1 MTAEL
6 LVAAFSCLGAAM
18 AIDLVLGPRSRW
30 TRSAPYILTALANC
44 CLLASGAMV
53 MAAHGAKRLS
63 LGRLFGIG
71 HTFLVLDGLSAMF
84 LVITS
89 AVALCVSMC
98 FVSWSRSNAGAS
110 GRGLGAGYALLAA
123 SAAAVVL
130 AGDAFSFLFA
140 WELLSVSFYVL
151 IVHKRTSEDHVERGW
166 LALSTAKVSGASL
179 LLGFLLLSS
188 RSGSFAI
195 ASWHAVAPGPARDV
209 AWILIVVGFAAKI
222 GIVPFSVWMPAS
234 YPSAPGPARAAL
246 AAVGMNVGIYGLWR
260 TLGVLGHP
268 PLWLAAG
275 VLLTGGATALGGI
288 AFAAVQ
294 SDLLRT
300 IAYSSIE
307 NAGIIF
313 TSYGVALT
321 GAATGNKPLA
331 ALGLLAAT
339 LQAVSHALAKAGIF
353 IAAGNAEA
361 VGHTTRLDGIS
372 GLVKRIPWSA
382 TTFAASALTLAGLP
396 PSIGFVSEWF
406 VLEAL
411 MQQFRVHDLAMR
423 LALAGA
429 GAMAALTAGLAAL
442 CFARLI
448 GFSVL
453 GGPPG
458 GRSREERLDRY
469 AGAQGLTGES
479 PTVEGIVGRL
489 GVGALATSC
498 IAAAVLAPLL
508 VRFIARGLSTVVS
521 ASLVRGALRSPMVL
535 QPVFANFSILSPTW
549 LWIILCSF
557 FTATFVFT
565 VLVSRGSFL
574 RVRRVPPWTSASSEP
589 ARTASYTS
597 FAYVNP
603 LRHVLASLLQSRTEV
618 RRIPA
623 DTASATTAVLGAD
636 TGLGNGTGLGNDAT
650 TTPGTGAPTRTEY
663 ARTVSDPVATYLYQP
678 LRATWLQAARHAR
691 RLQSGKLAWYMAY
704 MLVTLMALMAIVAA
718 TR

>member
-1 MTAEL
+1 MTVDL
-6 LVAAFSCLGAAM
+6 LISAFACLGV
-18 AIDLVLGPRSRW
+18 AIATDLLLGPRSRW
-30 TRSAPYILTALANC
+30 ARPAPYILVALANC
-44 CLLASGAMV
+44 CLLISGARV
-53 MAAHGAKRLS
+53 MAAPSARNLS
-63 LGRLFGIG
+63 LGHLFGAG

-89 AVALCVSMC
+89 AVALFISMC
-98 FVSWSRSNAGAS
+98 FVSWSRLAAS
-110 GRGLGAGYALLAA
+110 TSRRGLGAGYALLVA
-123 SAAAVVL
+123 SVPAVIL

-179 LLGFLLLSS
+179 LLGFLILSA

-195 ASWHAVAPGPARDV
+195 ASWHAVAPGPARDI
-209 AWILIVVGFAAKI
+209 AWLLIVVGFAAKI
-222 GIVPFSVWMPAS
+222 GIAPFSVWMPAS

-260 TLGVLGHP
+260 FLGVLGHP

-294 SDLLRT
+294 TDLLRT
-300 IAYSSIE
+300 IAYSSVE

-313 TSYGVALT
+313 TAYGVALT
-321 GAATGNKPLA
+321 GAASGNEPLV

-353 IAAGNAEA
+353 IAAGNAEVA
-361 VGHTTRLDGIS
+361 GHTTRLDGIS
-372 GLVKRIPWSA
+372 GLAKRLPVSA
-382 TTFAASALTLAGLP
+382 VTFAASALTLAGLP

-429 GAMAALTAGLAAL
+429 GAMVALTAGLAAL
-442 CFARLI
+442 TFARLA

-453 GGPPG
+453 GGSG
-458 GRSREERLDRY
+458 GVGTIWFKGRE
-469 AGAQGLTGES
+469 G
-479 PTVEGIVGRL
+479 VEGAPLRREQNGRHERARTQEGLFGKL
-489 GVGALATSC
+489 GAAALAASC
-498 IAAAVLAPLL
+498 MAAAAMAPLV
-508 VRFIARGLSTVVS
+508 VRFIARGLASVVN
-521 ASLVRGALRSPMVL
+521 AGLVRGALRSPMVL

-549 LWIILCSF
+549 LWIVLGSF
-557 FTATFVFT
+557 LAATFLLT

-574 RVRRVPPWTSASSEP
+574 RVRRVPPWMSASTEP
-589 ARTASYTS
+589 TRTASYTS

-603 LRHVLASLLQSRTEV
+603 LRHVLANLLQSRTEV

-623 DTASATTAVLGAD
+623 SAALVPA
-636 TGLGNGTGLGNDAT
+636 
-650 TTPGTGAPTRTEY
+650 GAPTGTQAAAPDKGYAPPEHARTEY
-663 ARTVSDPVATYLYQP
+663 ARTVSDPIATWLYHP
-678 LRATWLQAARHAR
+678 LRAAWLQAARHAQ

-704 MLVTLMALMAIVAA
+704 MLVALIVLMAVVAGS
-718 TR
+718 R